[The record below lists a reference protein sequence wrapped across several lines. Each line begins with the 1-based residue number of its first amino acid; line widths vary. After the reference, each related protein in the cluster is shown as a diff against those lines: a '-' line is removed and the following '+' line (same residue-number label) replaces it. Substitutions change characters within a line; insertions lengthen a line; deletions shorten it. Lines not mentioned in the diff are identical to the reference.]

1 MSYKIEIQGHFL
13 VVTDTTTT
21 IEEIREPAHMIKFKV
36 KGDFI
41 YFLSIDFNPL
51 QNISIG
57 YTRLGENI
65 KEFDSSIFID
75 HADEPLLSR
84 DLISFLSA
92 SVGFATTNNG
102 SGSGSGNGSGNG

>member
-36 KGDFI
+36 NGDFI
-41 YFLSIDFNPL
+41 YFLSINFNPL
-51 QNISIG
+51 QNISTG
-57 YTRLGENI
+57 YTRFGENI
-65 KEFDSSIFID
+65 KEFDSNMFID
-75 HADEPLLSR
+75 HADVPLLAR

-92 SVGFATTNNG
+92 SIGFATTNNG
-102 SGSGSGNGSGNG
+102 NGNG